1 MENPFDESSV
11 RLTLRNG
18 IEKGYWTLEQLDRP
32 SGGWSLAEREWR
44 SHVLNMKNTHRAH
57 RNLLRGELDMDM
69 F

>member
-18 IEKGYWTLEQLDRP
+18 IEKGYWTLEQIDRP

-44 SHVLNMKNTHRAH
+44 SHVLN
-57 RNLLRGELDMDM
+57 
-69 F
+69 